1 MSSIGKTKGVY
12 IALCLLLFTC
22 LSSSAASQIETTD
35 SLLHA
40 YHRASTTN
48 KHKMAQQL
56 IDFCLADDQLTPK
69 ELLLTPSMP
78 ADSIDFLVNYA
89 VERFYYSKAYFA
101 ECLQHIGLALPL
113 AENNNPELHAMLLCD
128 RGYCLFKQGQL
139 TQAATACQKAM
150 QYCQQQGCTMQLA
163 RAYLYLA
170 IVNYGIPQIDEA
182 KRFVEKA
189 IETDRSMGT
198 NQNTH
203 NILGI
208 ACEIYSYAGQ
218 TDLAVSYGEQAVKAA
233 RAIGYEEG
241 VVNHLS
247 QLSYAYNRQG
257 DYVRGLATAQQ
268 AVEDVERMD
277 VPDRNLLAISL
288 EYVAYNLLDMKRGA
302 EAVPVLLRA
311 IDLESEVGNKRSV
324 CYDYKALAEA
334 YEPDEPRKAVAA
346 LRQYIRMADSIH
358 NAALAEALGQANA
371 ELHNDELQEE
381 NGQLQQQNDQLQL
394 ISDSQRQQKRLITF
408 IAFIVALFLLAVI
421 IFMLYTNRQRSKT
434 DKELQ
439 KSHEA
444 FITNVTQEFR
454 TPLTIIQG
462 LSQQLQQNTE
472 ANKGARTATSK
483 HDEASSQDRRFLRQ
497 LKELVLKN
505 MESAKTDSKHL
516 APEMAMSETQFRRK
530 ISALTGTSA
539 AKYIMM
545 LRIEQAKLLLAQ
557 YPTVTIIET
566 AYRTGFSDNAHFTRV
581 FRRFTDM
588 TPMQYIK
595 SLEGNSEE

>member
-1 MSSIGKTKGVY
+1 MSSIGKTKGVFFTFY
-12 IALCLLLFTC
+12 LLLTFC
-22 LSSSAASQIETTD
+22 LSSSAASQIETAD
-35 SLLHA
+35 SLLHV
-40 YHRASTTN
+40 YHRALTVN
-48 KHKMAQQL
+48 KREVAQQL
-56 IDFCLADDQLTPK
+56 IDFCLADERLTPK
-69 ELLLTPSMP
+69 GILLTPSMP
-78 ADSIDFLVNYA
+78 ADSVDFLVNYA
-89 VERFYYSKAYFA
+89 AERFYYYKAYFA
-101 ECLQHIGLALPL
+101 ECLQHINTALPL
-113 AENNNPELHAMLLCD
+113 AEGNNSELHAMLLCD

-139 TQAATACQKAM
+139 TQAATACQEAM

-208 ACEIYSYAGQ
+208 ACEIYSFAGQ
-218 TDLAVSYGEQAVKAA
+218 TDLAVSYGEQAVEAA

-241 VVNHLS
+241 VINHLS
-247 QLSYAYNRQG
+247 QLSYAYNRKG
-257 DYVRGLATAQQ
+257 DYACGLSTAQQ
-268 AVEDVERMD
+268 AVEAVERMD

-288 EYVAYNLLDMKRGA
+288 EYMAYNLLDMKRGA

-311 IDLESEVGNKRSV
+311 IDLEREVGNTRSV

-334 YEPDEPRKAVAA
+334 YEPDEPRKSVAA

-371 ELHNDELQEE
+371 ELHNDELQQE

-394 ISDSQRQQKRLITF
+394 VSDSQRQQKRLIAF
-408 IAFIVALFLLAVI
+408 IAIIVTLFLLTGI
-421 IFMLYTNRQRSKT
+421 IFMLYTNRQRTKS

-472 ANKGARTATSK
+472 FSKGSRVASGKKANV
-483 HDEASSQDRRFLRQ
+483 SSLDRQFLKQ

-539 AKYIMM
+539 AKYIMT

-557 YPTVTIIET
+557 YPTVTIIDT

>member
-1 MSSIGKTKGVY
+1 MY

-89 VERFYYSKAYFA
+89 VERFYYSKAYFT

-139 TQAATACQKAM
+139 TQAATACQEAM

-394 ISDSQRQQKRLITF
+394 
-408 IAFIVALFLLAVI
+408 
-421 IFMLYTNRQRSKT
+421 
-434 DKELQ
+434 
-439 KSHEA
+439 
-444 FITNVTQEFR
+444 
-454 TPLTIIQG
+454 
-462 LSQQLQQNTE
+462 
-472 ANKGARTATSK
+472 
-483 HDEASSQDRRFLRQ
+483 
-497 LKELVLKN
+497 
-505 MESAKTDSKHL
+505 
-516 APEMAMSETQFRRK
+516 
-530 ISALTGTSA
+530 
-539 AKYIMM
+539 
-545 LRIEQAKLLLAQ
+545 
-557 YPTVTIIET
+557 
-566 AYRTGFSDNAHFTRV
+566 
-581 FRRFTDM
+581 
-588 TPMQYIK
+588 
-595 SLEGNSEE
+595 